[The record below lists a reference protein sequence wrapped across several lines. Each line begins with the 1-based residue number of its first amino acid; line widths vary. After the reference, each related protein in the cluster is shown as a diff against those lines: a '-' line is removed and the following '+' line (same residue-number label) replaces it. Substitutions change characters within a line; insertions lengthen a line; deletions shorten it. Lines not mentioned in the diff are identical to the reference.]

1 MSSILFISS
10 EVPGLLL
17 ALRQNPM
24 NLTKEDV
31 YSKQDINIQRNWIRL
46 TTNQNFLFNYCL
58 VLESL
63 SQAEKNL
70 ELLCGFL
77 I

>member
-31 YSKQDINIQRNWIRL
+31 YSKQDINIQRNGIRL

>member
-24 NLTKEDV
+24 NLAKEDV
-31 YSKQDINIQRNWIRL
+31 YSKQDINIQRNGIRL